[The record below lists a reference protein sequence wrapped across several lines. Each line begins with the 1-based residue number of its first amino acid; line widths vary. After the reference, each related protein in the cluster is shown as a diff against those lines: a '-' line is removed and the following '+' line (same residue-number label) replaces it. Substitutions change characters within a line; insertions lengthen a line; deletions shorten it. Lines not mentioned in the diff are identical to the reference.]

1 MGSAGKKLRTRVD
14 IGKDIQSCLDDLNNM
29 THAKLAELLNLS
41 EKTVDR
47 MVAGKGPI
55 TKYASDLAKITG
67 KPESW
72 FKENITWEEC
82 EKERLRL
89 FILRLKMCQT
99 KKMKLWEDYW
109 HI

>member
-1 MGSAGKKLRTRVD
+1 MGSAGKKLRTRMD

-55 TKYASDLAKITG
+55 TK
-67 KPESW
+67 
-72 FKENITWEEC
+72 
-82 EKERLRL
+82 
-89 FILRLKMCQT
+89 
-99 KKMKLWEDYW
+99 
-109 HI
+109 